1 MRRRENN
8 NNKKIPSKWKRK
20 KIERNAFFVCVIRK
34 FWTEENFRNRSMD
47 GRGQAARSS
56 QVFWPLLICNWI
68 KIESESQMWVI
79 INAIRSIKLKAQHVS
94 PIQSYADQSIANA
107 CPFQPAPP
115 PFRVWFQIFS
125 SKPPPLPRDKGN
137 FQTFKVQSEHFEN
150 GELWIAIFFVFVCA
164 R

>member
-1 MRRRENN
+1 MRVGKEKTEGKKKSRRNSQDGASACAGGKIITT
-8 NNKKIPSKWKRK
+8 KKIPSKWKRK

-125 SKPPPLPRDKGN
+125 SKPPPLS
-137 FQTFKVQSEHFEN
+137 T
-150 GELWIAIFFVFVCA
+150 W
-164 R
+164 